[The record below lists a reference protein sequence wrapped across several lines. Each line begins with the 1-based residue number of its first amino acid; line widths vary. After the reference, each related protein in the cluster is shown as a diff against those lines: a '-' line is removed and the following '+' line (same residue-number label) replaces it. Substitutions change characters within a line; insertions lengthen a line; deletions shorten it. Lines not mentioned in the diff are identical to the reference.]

1 MGDFTTWLVAEQG
14 DVFKGF
20 ARRVPDHLRPHQ
32 FIFHRD
38 DGEPGV
44 SMDYKN
50 LSVNDTIWNLGQGPA
65 VLLKDFPNEEGP
77 K

>member
-1 MGDFTTWLVAEQG
+1 MVAEQG

-32 FIFHRD
+32 FIFHWD
-38 DGEPGV
+38 DGEAGM

-50 LSVNDTIWNLGQGPA
+50 LSVDDTIWNLGQDPA
-65 VLLKDFPNEEGP
+65 VLL
-77 K
+77 